1 LQGAL
6 ASSPVDLYVRPEHLQ
21 LTEAGEPGARMG
33 TVVGQVY
40 QGGHVDLFVEC
51 TDPSPERLLV
61 RSAGYQAMTR
71 WPVGAKVGISIS
83 ADEGVAFAIP

>member
-1 LQGAL
+1 
-6 ASSPVDLYVRPEHLQ
+6 
-21 LTEAGEPGARMG
+21 
-33 TVVGQVY
+33 VY
-40 QGGHVDLFVEC
+40 QGGHVDLFVAC